1 MFRQK
6 GKTTAVSDAIGGI
19 APLAEEV
26 MEDKKLRGRLMAA
39 ASHGLAARRQA
50 RSRGTIPA
58 AGAEPRAARPG
69 GRDGHS
75 ARAREQAAAAQ
86 APQPQAGPLGVL
98 RGPGRGGGGATE
110 PHLDPEQ
117 LGGAKDAT
125 GSLAGSISLPRGGQM
140 RIEEQLDLDVPV
152 STAYNQWTQFEEFPF
167 FMEGVDEVQQ
177 LDDETLRWV
186 ASIGGQRAEWEA
198 KIVEQVPD
206 QRIVWETKDG
216 KETRGSVGFEP
227 IDSSHSRI
235 EPDDDVHPRRRS
247 AEGRLGRRARRSAR
261 PRRPAALQGADREPR
276 HRGRGLA
283 RRDRELEEGL
293 TRREARP
300 GSRAFGTRH
309 TSSLEPWGHRPKR
322 RRADSNR

>member
-26 MEDKKLRGRLMAA
+26 MEDKKLRGRLIAA

-50 RSRGTIPA
+50 RSRGRLRQLALNRELHAQVA
-58 AGAEPRAARPG
+58 AMATQLERANKR
-69 GRDGHS
+69 RLRKRRNRKLVRS
-75 ARAREQAAAAQ
+75 AFFAVPVAAVAV
-86 APQPQAGPLGVL
+86 PQS
-98 RGPGRGGGGATE
+98 RTWIR
-110 PHLDPEQ
+110 EQ

-227 IDSSHSRI
+227 LDSSHSRI
-235 EPDDDVHPRRRS
+235 SLTMTYTPEGVLQKVGS
-247 AEGRLGRRARRSAR
+247 AAGLDARRVR
-261 PRRPAALQGADREPR
+261 GDLQRFKELIESRGTEDGAW
-276 HRGRGLA
+276 RGEIENSKKA
-283 RRDRELEEGL
+283 
-293 TRREARP
+293 
-300 GSRAFGTRH
+300 
-309 TSSLEPWGHRPKR
+309 
-322 RRADSNR
+322 